1 MSLLTK
7 SYKKKN
13 RDSSYL
19 DGPQQVGTTAFV
31 FWDKAATGT
40 ACFSTEYTRADK
52 TVASLNHRTAKN

>member
-7 SYKKKN
+7 SYKKREKL

-31 FWDKAATGT
+31 FWDKS
-40 ACFSTEYTRADK
+40 CHRDCL
-52 TVASLNHRTAKN
+52 SLNRIHGELTKQSCH